1 MVGVLIVFIP
11 LAVTLAAILVFKFP
25 NHYADL
31 LGTIVTWFVVIFY
44 SHTDPFLL
52 SMAWIYG
59 ILVPLSYFLVSIP
72 TWIMTYHMM
81 YHEFFTDIRKLMKN
95 VALIGAYGEEYKS
108 LRTTFVIGLIITAL
122 TIIPLLSFLLWP

>member
-1 MVGVLIVFIP
+1 
-11 LAVTLAAILVFKFP
+11 
-25 NHYADL
+25 
-31 LGTIVTWFVVIFY
+31 
-44 SHTDPFLL
+44 
-52 SMAWIYG
+52 
-59 ILVPLSYFLVSIP
+59 
-72 TWIMTYHMM
+72 M